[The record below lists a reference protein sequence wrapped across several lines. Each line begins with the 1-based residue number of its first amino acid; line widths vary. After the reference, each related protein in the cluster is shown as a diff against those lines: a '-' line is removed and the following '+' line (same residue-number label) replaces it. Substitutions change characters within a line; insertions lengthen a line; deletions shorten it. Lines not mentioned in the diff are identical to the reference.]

1 MFTTATESATIT
13 GVSANG
19 TNIVYT
25 AANTFAVG
33 DIVHVSGISP
43 SNFNIPDAVVTARS
57 STNFTIASTETGTY
71 VSGGTAIYDELK
83 NHTATSSVI
92 RTNTAVIAEWN
103 LNSADNIAK
112 IGNYRYRPDDSGS
125 AYYTIATA
133 YDSSD
138 ASNNYTNATF
148 ADVLVDGGLEDDGT
162 PYFTTLENQKQ
173 RLLFSLEDCFG
184 KNRPRS
190 GINKLINFPG
200 RNINFSNE
208 NMALRPRYYVASRDD
223 KFKYW
228 CSYRKEV
235 VSNVSKN
242 RGISKND
249 GNGNYIDDAAP
260 FVVYETEVPS
270 NRVVVKMQT
279 HVGTY
284 QAYANDPFYGDANKL
299 VPSDWKIQRLNLSNN
314 WETLKDSDGSDIT
327 LSDTDIP
334 ENGYVELEYGLNTD
348 SFTGYESTFFHAGEY
363 STSSDLPIMAPTVG
377 YAYLV
382 GADTSNAGTYYIYNG
397 GTSTTNTDNY
407 DDFTAKYGW
416 KIHNESIDRFT
427 PFVTDLTSPSYY
439 TSGSVKVFRELQFV
453 KGLRVVV
460 SKMKKPN
467 ATLDLIE
474 LSPRL
479 VVDLSGKTEN
489 FSVRKHGSDLGSSGM
504 PVGKLLAGSGTLNL
518 FDYDQAFNPNN
529 VWTYA
534 SNTGSIISSF
544 ISKNLQVKLYEI
556 IRGVNGSDYYVPIK
570 TMNCLG
576 FPQYDTMSRN
586 VSLELRDQYLM
597 LESMTAPQV
606 FVPDASLS
614 YAVSVILDSIG
625 FSNYIFKRVDNV
637 AEPVIPFFFV
647 GPNTS
652 VAEILQEIAV
662 STQSMMFFDEFNNFV
677 VMSKE
682 YAMPTESQRSTDYVL
697 YGSQDYTESSVAGE
711 LGVKTNTKKL
721 SNIVQVASKVHD
733 IYNDGKINYS
743 ARYIQ
748 KSPADIRQAYAV
760 DIDKTWIY
768 KPTLLWEATGEDTTK
783 STNGANNMSEGYALT
798 AIPLNSPLSSAV
810 PEYVA
815 ATTGLIATLTSGSTT
830 VTLTTGSTSNLVI
843 GQSLTKTSGTGA
855 FGSGAKI
862 SEIVSGTVFKTTV
875 AHQTN
880 GSTTFK
886 TDGIIKNNIISF
898 GDSVYWMPRYNGY
911 FYANGEVIKYD
922 AVEYVVQGIGN
933 VWIKDKLEYENYFS
947 KLGFGKKIYP
957 SGKVRIYSKL
967 DSTPSVVRHG
977 RGQFGTDIVSH
988 TSGISSHWTN
998 ASNRKGFVMKAEYL
1012 FEEKTLP
1019 ASLTGGAIGNP
1030 AAAST
1035 IKGKATSSL
1044 KNSLLMFPNEADW
1057 ISKTKSSLGGSVK
1070 ASALVLTGASKKD
1083 LSDKNISGKNFITY
1097 VHKQLDNKFVHF
1109 GTRVRIVGSL
1119 MNNKY
1124 NKDLYTQ
1131 KVQNATTFYNGAKID
1146 GGSAGL
1152 AFMLDT
1158 TSSKNNG
1165 YYFEIAALG
1174 FSNVDDFKIADNVF
1188 FYKVQKESGAAET
1201 ASAIP
1206 VTLFKTTAQI
1216 VVDAGSFV
1224 TQGRLTTEEIPT
1236 VYDLAV
1242 EYEKISSKW
1251 LRFYLY
1257 INGTLIGVVDDKDA
1271 LPVKKNIAMFVRGS
1285 TKAIFENVYAMRNSY
1300 ENSGSSSIEVAP
1312 GQSTTIFDD
1321 NYVSVGEA
1329 LKKYAISGIIQ
1340 QTYLTKLGPDGSKYK
1355 IYYDEFGTIF
1365 REAAYFD
1372 IKYDKAYP
1380 ALFAKLVRT
1389 FSKEKG
1395 YTVSGFNANAYGAEF
1410 LLFNATDNVVMIDQ
1424 GVGNMLRISGI
1435 ALTDE
1440 SNKTL
1445 TVDDYYNKRADFSN
1459 PAFSGNSLVTQN
1471 LYEEYLDIKNSRT
1484 TYGIKSFE
1492 INPIFI
1498 QSQDSANELMGWLIS
1513 KISKPRNAVGIEVFG
1528 VPYAQLG
1535 DIVKVDYIKDGVD
1548 QVSLTDSRYVV
1559 YSIEYGYDFEGP
1571 KTMLYL
1577 SEVQ

>member
-13 GVSANG
+13 GLSANG

-33 DIVHVSGISP
+33 DIVHISGISP
-43 SNFNIPDAVVTARS
+43 SNFNIPDAVVTART
-57 STNFTIASTETGTY
+57 STNFTIANTETGTY
-71 VSGGTAIYDELK
+71 VSGGIAVYDELK

-125 AYYTIATA
+125 AYYTIAST
-133 YDSSD
+133 YDPSD
-138 ASNNYTNATF
+138 TNNNYTNATF
-148 ADVLVDGGLEDDGT
+148 ADVLIDGGLEDDGT
-162 PYFTTLENQKQ
+162 PYFTTSENQKQ

-190 GINKLINFPG
+190 GINKLVNFPG
-200 RNINFSNE
+200 RKLNFSNE

-228 CSYRKEV
+228 CSYRKEI
-235 VSNVSKN
+235 VSNVSQD
-242 RGISKND
+242 RGISKNVGAD
-249 GNGNYIDDAAP
+249 NYIDDAAP
-260 FVVYETEVPS
+260 FVVYETEVPA
-270 NRVVVKMQT
+270 NRVVIKMQT

-284 QAYANDPFYGDANKL
+284 QAYATDPFYGDSNKL
-299 VPSDWKIQRLNLSNN
+299 TPSDWKIQRLNLSNT
-314 WETLKDSDGSDIT
+314 WETLKNSAGSDIT
-327 LSDTDIP
+327 LSDSDIL
-334 ENGYVELEYGLNTD
+334 EDGYVELEYGLNTD
-348 SFTGYESTFFHAGEY
+348 SFTGYEQTFFYAGEY
-363 STSSDLPIMAPTVG
+363 STSADLPVLSPATG

-407 DDFTAKYGW
+407 DDFPAVYGW

-439 TSGSVKVFRELQFV
+439 TSSSIKVFRELQFV
-453 KGLRVVV
+453 KGLRIVV
-460 SKMKKPN
+460 SKMTNPN

-479 VVDLSGKTEN
+479 AVDLSEKTEN
-489 FSVRKHGSDLGSSGM
+489 FSIKKHGSDLGSSGM
-504 PVGKLLAGSGTLNL
+504 PVGKLLAGSGALNL

-529 VWTYA
+529 VWSYA

-544 ISKNLQVKLYEI
+544 ISKNLQVKMYEI
-556 IRGVNGSDYYVPIK
+556 IRGVNNSDYYIPIK
-570 TMNCLG
+570 TMNCMG
-576 FPQYDTMSRN
+576 FPQYDAASRS
-586 VSLELRDQYLM
+586 VSIELRDQYIM
-597 LESMTAPQV
+597 LESMMAPQL
-606 FVPDASLS
+606 FVPNASLS
-614 YAVSVILDSIG
+614 YAVSVILDSVG
-625 FSNYIFKRVDNV
+625 FSNYVFKRINGI

-711 LGVKTNTKKL
+711 LGVKTNSKKL
-721 SNIVQVASKVHD
+721 SNIIQIASKVHD
-733 IYNDGKINYS
+733 VYNDGRINYS

-748 KSPADIRQAYAV
+748 KSPSEIRQAYAV
-760 DIDKTWIY
+760 DADKTWIY
-768 KPTLLWEATGEDTTK
+768 KPVLLWEATGEDTTK
-783 STNGANNMSEGYALT
+783 STNGASNMSEGYALT
-798 AIPLNSPLSSAV
+798 AIPLNSSLSSSV
-810 PEYVA
+810 PQYVA
-815 ATTGLIATLTSGSTT
+815 GTTGLIATLSSGSTT

-843 GQSLTKTSGTGA
+843 GQLLTKTSGTGA
-855 FGSGAKI
+855 FASGAKVA
-862 SEIVSGTVFKTTV
+862 EIVSGTVFKTTIP
-875 AHQTN
+875 HQTS
-880 GSTTFK
+880 GSTTFS
-886 TDGIIKNNIISF
+886 TNAIVKNNIIDF
-898 GDSVYWMPRYNGY
+898 GDAVYWLPRYNGY

-922 AVEYVVQGIGN
+922 AVEYVVQGIGS
-933 VWIKDKLEYENYFS
+933 VWITNKLEYENYFS
-947 KLGFGKKIYP
+947 KLAFGKKIFP

-967 DSTPSVVRHG
+967 DSAPSVIRHG
-977 RGQFGTDIVSH
+977 RGQFGTQIVSH
-988 TSGISSHWTN
+988 TAGISSHWTN
-998 ASNRKGFVMKAEYL
+998 ASNKKGFVMNSEYI
-1012 FEEKTLP
+1012 FDGKTLP
-1019 ASLTGGAIGNP
+1019 TNLVNGAVGNP
-1030 AAAST
+1030 ASAAS
-1035 IKGKATSSL
+1035 IAKTSKVSDSL
-1044 KNSLLMFPNEADW
+1044 KNSLLMFPDESDW
-1057 ISKTKSSLGGSVK
+1057 ISKTKSSLGGSVQ
-1070 ASALVLTGASKKD
+1070 ASAMVLTGPSKKA
-1083 LSDKNISGKNFITY
+1083 LANNGIAGKNFVTY

-1109 GTRVRIVGSL
+1109 GTRLRIVGSIKN
-1119 MNNKY
+1119 NNKF
-1124 NKDLYTQ
+1124 YTQ
-1131 KVQNATTFYNGAKID
+1131 EVENATTYYNADKIA
-1146 GGSAGL
+1146 GGSAGI

-1174 FSNVDDFKIADNVF
+1174 FKNVKDFGKEDNVF
-1188 FYKVQKESGAAET
+1188 FYKIQKESGDAET
-1201 ASAIP
+1201 DSAIP
-1206 VTLFKTTAQI
+1206 VTLFKSTAQV
-1216 VVDAGSFV
+1216 VVDSGSFA

-1242 EYEKISSKW
+1242 EYEKKSSKW

-1257 INGTLIGVVDDKDA
+1257 LNGNLLAVVDDKDA
-1271 LPVKKNIAMFVRGS
+1271 LPVKKNIAMFVRAS

-1300 ENSGSSSIEVAP
+1300 EDAGNASIEVAP
-1312 GQSTTIFDD
+1312 GQSRTIFDD
-1321 NYVSVGEA
+1321 NSISVAEA
-1329 LKKYAISGIIQ
+1329 LHKYAISGIIQ
-1340 QTYLTKLGPDGSKYK
+1340 QTYLTNIGTDGSRFK
-1355 IYYDEFGTIF
+1355 IYYDEFGTIM

-1380 ALFAKLVRT
+1380 ALSVKLLPT

-1395 YTVSGFNANAYGAEF
+1395 YAVSGFNSNAYGAEF
-1410 LLFNATDNVVMIDQ
+1410 LVFNCTDNVLMIDQ
-1424 GVGNMLRISGI
+1424 SVGNMLRISGVT
-1435 ALTDE
+1435 LTDE

-1445 TVDDYYNKRADFSN
+1445 TVDDYYNKKADFSN
-1459 PAFSGNSLVTQN
+1459 PTFSGNNLVTQN

-1492 INPIFI
+1492 ISPTFI

-1513 KISKPRNAVGIEVFG
+1513 KISKPRNAVGIETFG

-1535 DIVKVDYIKDGVD
+1535 DIVRVDYIQDSVD
-1548 QVSLTDSRYVV
+1548 QVSLADSRYVV
-1559 YSIEYGYDFEGP
+1559 YSIEYSYNTEGP
-1571 KTMLYL
+1571 QTTLYL